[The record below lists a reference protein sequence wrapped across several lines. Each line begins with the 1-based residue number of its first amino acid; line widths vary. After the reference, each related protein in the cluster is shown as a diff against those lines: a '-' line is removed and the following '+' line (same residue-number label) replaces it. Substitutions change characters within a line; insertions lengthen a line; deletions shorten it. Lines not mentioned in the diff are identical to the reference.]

1 MPVAVAVLRRMRNVP
16 VGIVAAE
23 VESYVSGRR
32 HRPRRNACGER
43 P

>member
-1 MPVAVAVLRRMRNVP
+1 MPVAVAALRRMRNVP

-23 VESYVSGRR
+23 IESYISGRR
-32 HRPRRNACGER
+32 RRLRRNACGER